1 MLIRRVAA
9 LCVAL
14 AFVAALPAAAQ
25 EKKNQPKKLSKQ
37 EQQDIAAL
45 VKLADTTGQP
55 MPTDFSSSWTQHHF
69 LKSSDGKTFIPFTL
83 QVDPK
88 ALSGQGLALYV
99 RAVSKVPAAAPAEK
113 DKKDEKK
120 VEYPWDDIQ
129 FLDVPADGRVVRAL
143 AVPGGEYELFVGL
156 KEKSTGK
163 KDQDQKAKTSV
174 FRKDLSVPDFNK
186 PELTTS
192 DIIVARSVE
201 AAQMQDAEGQRS
213 NPYTFGTMK
222 VTPSPD
228 GKFGKTSEFSVVF
241 WIYGV
246 TPAAMQKPDVL
257 VEYSFHQKLAEG
269 EKYFNKTA
277 PQALNG
283 QSFPAEFDLSLGH
296 LVMGSLSVPL
306 ASFPAGDY
314 RLEIKIS
321 DKPSG
326 KTVTKS
332 VAFNIAG

>member
-14 AFVAALPAAAQ
+14 ALVAALPAAAQ
-25 EKKNQPKKLSKQ
+25 DKKNQPKKLSKQ

-45 VKLADTTGQP
+45 VKIADAVGQP
-55 MPTDFSSSWTQHHF
+55 LPTDFQATWAQHHF

-83 QVDPK
+83 QLDPK
-88 ALSGQGLALYV
+88 AITGQGLALYV
-99 RAVSKVPAAAPAEK
+99 RAVKKGPAAAPADK
-113 DKKDEKK
+113 DKKDDKK

-129 FLDVPADGRVVRAL
+129 FFDVPADGRVARAL
-143 AVPGGEYELFVGL
+143 ALAGGDYELFVGL
-156 KEKSTGK
+156 KERATGK
-163 KDQDQKAKTSV
+163 KNEVNKTSV
-174 FRKDLSVPDFNK
+174 FHKDLSVPDFNK

-192 DIIVARSVE
+192 DILVARSVE
-201 AAQMQDAEGQRS
+201 AAPMLDAESQRA

-222 VTPSPD
+222 VTPSAD
-228 GKFGKTSEFSVVF
+228 GKFAKTAEFNVIF

-257 VEYSFHQKLAEG
+257 VEYSFHQRLAEG

-283 QSFPAEFDLSLGH
+283 QAFPAEFDLSLGH

-326 KTVTKS
+326 KTVTKN
-332 VAFNIAG
+332 VTFTIAA